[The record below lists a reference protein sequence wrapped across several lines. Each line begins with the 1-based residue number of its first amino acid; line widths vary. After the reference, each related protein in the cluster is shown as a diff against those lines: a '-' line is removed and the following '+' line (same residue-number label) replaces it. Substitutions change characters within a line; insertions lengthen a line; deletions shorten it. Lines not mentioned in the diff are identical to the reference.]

1 MIVRT
6 GLLPPQPAAPAAH
19 ARGRK
24 LPRYNVMYRWRL
36 GCILLNAVSDDR
48 CGQGGPDD
56 IAEDAAD
63 SELPEW
69 EFGTYDRLQTTVLT
83 ELLYSVHT
91 TLCLCLGSGQVTDS
105 DEEEDDDEDD
115 DEALDEGD
123 EDLYY
128 NDYADCG

>member
-24 LPRYNVMYRWRL
+24 LPRYMYRWRL

-63 SELPEW
+63 GELPEW
-69 EFGTYDRLQTTVLT
+69 EFGTPTQ
-83 ELLYSVHT
+83 
-91 TLCLCLGSGQVTDS
+91 G
-105 DEEEDDDEDD
+105 
-115 DEALDEGD
+115 
-123 EDLYY
+123 
-128 NDYADCG
+128 